1 MPRRRASPV
10 IPQLFAF
17 LLALAA
23 AIALCF
29 AARSAIAERLRPRH
43 PRLARMLAT
52 SATAPAVSSRVRD
65 ARGAVA
71 ALDRASGRAPLR
83 LAQVPPALVAATI
96 ATEDR
101 TFYRHHGI
109 DLAGMARAAA
119 VNAVNLRTAQG
130 GSTIT
135 QQLARNLF
143 LTHDRTFARK
153 FEEIQLALELERQY
167 DKRQILEMY
176 LDRIYF
182 GEGAYG
188 VRAAAATY
196 MHAPL
201 QHLSLAQC
209 ALLAGIP
216 ANPSLYAPTR
226 HPDLALERR
235 AKVLRNMLATGAI
248 DEAACARAMREP
260 LGVRER

>member
-1 MPRRRASPV
+1 MPRRRANTASAPF
-10 IPQLFAF
+10 FAL

-29 AARSAIAERLRPRH
+29 AARSSIAARLRPRH
-43 PRLARMLAT
+43 PRLARMLAAP
-52 SATAPAVSSRVRD
+52 ATAPAVSSRVRD
-65 ARGAVA
+65 ARENVA

-83 LAQVPPALVAATI
+83 LAQVPPALIAATI

-101 TFYRHHGI
+101 AFYRHHGI
-109 DLAGMARAAA
+109 DIAGMARAAA
-119 VNAVNLRTAQG
+119 VDAVNMRTAQG

-143 LTHDRTFARK
+143 LTQDRTFSRK
-153 FEEIQLALELERQY
+153 FEEIQLALELEREY

-188 VRAAAATY
+188 VRAAASTY
-196 MHAPL
+196 MAAPL
-201 QHLSLAQC
+201 QRLSLAQC

-226 HPDLALERR
+226 HPDLARARR

-248 DEAACARAMREP
+248 DEPAFTRAMREP
-260 LGVRER
+260 LGLRER